1 MLPVRVPSDDE
12 VSFCINVFF
21 VHNVVRGNK
30 LCAIMNTSGAIPKV
44 FMFCNCCVKYSE
56 LFKL

>member
-1 MLPVRVPSDDE
+1 MLPIPSDDE
-12 VSFCINVFF
+12 VSFCIIVFF

-30 LCAIMNTSGAIPKV
+30 LCAIIITTSGAIPKV

-56 LFKL
+56 LLN